1 MSYFKERVNKR
12 FLLHSCKAVV
22 FILVIL
28 GLLFA
33 LSPVFMPKTN
43 KDLRDSSAN
52 GILAEPAGTIDV
64 IIVGDSEAYCTFIP
78 LQMWNDYGITSY
90 VCGTPKQTLDYSED
104 FLRKAFK
111 SQKPKV
117 VVLETNAIFRKF
129 SLSSALLIKADERF
143 SIYRYH
149 DRWKKLSLSDFSSD
163 VDNDYIEN
171 DKGYRI
177 DGSVKPGNVSG
188 YMKPSDKKEKIPIKN
203 KPYLKIIKELC
214 EENGAQLMLVSTPSL
229 KNWNSERHNTVAEL
243 AEEFGLEYID
253 MNTLK
258 QDVPINWTNDT
269 KDAGDHLN
277 HIGAEKAT
285 AYFGNYLS
293 SKNILEDHRNDP
305 SYSDW
310 NKAYSHFLVEIEKC
324 KLQAKKE
331 A

>member
-1 MSYFKERVNKR
+1 
-12 FLLHSCKAVV
+12 
-22 FILVIL
+22 
-28 GLLFA
+28 
-33 LSPVFMPKTN
+33 
-43 KDLRDSSAN
+43 
-52 GILAEPAGTIDV
+52 
-64 IIVGDSEAYCTFIP
+64 
-78 LQMWNDYGITSY
+78 
-90 VCGTPKQTLDYSED
+90 
-104 FLRKAFK
+104 
-111 SQKPKV
+111 
-117 VVLETNAIFRKF
+117 
-129 SLSSALLIKADERF
+129 
-143 SIYRYH
+143 
-149 DRWKKLSLSDFSSD
+149 
-163 VDNDYIEN
+163 
-171 DKGYRI
+171 
-177 DGSVKPGNVSG
+177 
-188 YMKPSDKKEKIPIKN
+188 MKPSDKKEKIPIKN
-203 KPYLKIIKELC
+203 KPYLKSIKELC

-258 QDVPINWTNDT
+258 QDVPINWTKDT

-331 A
+331 V